1 MIAEDLGEADATF
14 GVAEAYYRVCVDKNN
29 MDSVTPNN
37 KTTTFLRIN
46 RGGLLAD
53 GLDVG

>member
-29 MDSVTPNN
+29 MDSVTHNN